1 MTSTNRALFAGA
13 LAVAGITALS
23 AAWSTAGAATCRAR
37 MDGQGTG
44 QGIAGQG
51 TEVAKSRA
59 AANWSARVQ
68 ARHGSSFAIFAKAQS
83 VRYDCRQGAILE
95 AKCVVSARPCR

>member
-1 MTSTNRALFAGA
+1 MRTYATRVVTAACMLAAAAVWSGA
-13 LAVAGITALS
+13 E
-23 AAWSTAGAATCRAR
+23 AATCKGR

-51 TEVAKSRA
+51 TEAAKSRA
-59 AANWSARVQ
+59 AADWSSRVQ
-68 ARHGSSFAIFAKAQS
+68 TKHGSSFAIFSKAQG
-83 VRYDCRQGAILE
+83 VRFDCRQGAILE